1 MARDGEI
8 KKDTKGLVPVG
19 ATDSPT
25 LMEDTE
31 GLVLVGVTE
40 SLVTGDVIRERI
52 ITFTGAGAGA
62 GVERSLAGN
71 AEDPAGKGNRIT
83 GCDLWWLSNRFRFFE
98 VQNNFV
104 L

>member
-1 MARDGEI
+1 MARDGGI

-25 LMEDTE
+25 LMGHTE

-62 GVERSLAGN
+62 GAGVERSLAGN
-71 AEDPAGKGNRIT
+71 AEDPAEKGNRIT
-83 GCDLWWLSNRFRFFE
+83 GCELWWLSSH
-98 VQNNFV
+98 
-104 L
+104 